1 LVNKEGLVI
10 KRYAPQDAPSQLS
23 GDIEAAL
30 GK

>member
-1 LVNKEGLVI
+1 VI